1 MFLVSETWEERKAKI
16 LSFAE
21 QDCCV
26 GVILA
31 TINVEWCL
39 RRCILAMGSTSV
51 SKLNKLNLSGLDK
64 YKKCWKEEVQPNVNV
79 SLAVLMDTHLT
90 SAKSWKP
97 TKTLK
102 TCNGWPVLNYAFLLR
117 HVLVHGA
124 KGSAS
129 PEFAQQTIDL
139 LLEAADV
146 LVRFAESQGTS
157 IFGKRICRRKCF
169 IPKVVKA

>member
-1 MFLVSETWEERKAKI
+1 MFLVNETWEERKKKI

-21 QDCCV
+21 QDDCV

-64 YKKCWKEEVQPNVNV
+64 YRKCWKEEVQPNVNI
-79 SLAVLMDTHLT
+79 SLAVLMDSHLT
-90 SAKSWKP
+90 SVKAWMP

-102 TCNGWPVLNYAFLLR
+102 TCNGWSVLNYAFQLR

-139 LLEAADV
+139 LIEAADV

>member
-1 MFLVSETWEERKAKI
+1 MFLVGETWEERKGTI
-16 LSFAE
+16 LSFAK

-31 TINVEWCL
+31 TINMEWCL
-39 RRCILAMGSTSV
+39 RRCILAMGSSPV
-51 SKLNKLNLSGLDK
+51 SKLNKLNLSGLNK
-64 YKKCWKEEVQPNVNV
+64 YKKCWKDEVQPNVNI
-79 SLAVLMDTHLT
+79 SLAVLMDSHLT
-90 SAKSWKP
+90 STKAWKP

-102 TCNGWPVLNYAFLLR
+102 TCNGWSVLKYAFKLR

-129 PEFAQQTIDL
+129 LEFAQQTIDL
-139 LLEAADV
+139 LIEAADV
-146 LVRFAESQGTS
+146 LVRFAESQGIS